1 MLMMSCLISIVYSLY
16 KKWKNLLGINYYK
29 LYWYKE
35 HDKIGNGMSNSVQKL
50 KKKTKIVPATFTVIN
65 IMVLII
71 DDNPG
76 HVAHARMK
84 KDIFG

>member
-16 KKWKNLLGINYYK
+16 KKWKSLLGINYYK

-50 KKKTKIVPATFTVIN
+50 KKKNKN
-65 IMVLII
+65 CS
-71 DDNPG
+71 G
-76 HVAHARMK
+76 HLHRNH
-84 KDIFG
+84 GTYY